1 MVKFTHLI
9 SKEGENNKC
18 YVLYVYLEVFKN
30 SIKLSASLFL
40 VMLQTFFTQRAL
52 KRKLGTQRSLQGH
65 SKVTP
70 RALEGNSGTRMGL
83 EHSGTKALRHLRHF
97 I

>member
-18 YVLYVYLEVFKN
+18 YVLYVYLKVFKN

-52 KRKLGTQRSLQGH
+52 KRKF
-65 SKVTP
+65 KVTP
-70 RALEGNSGTRMGL
+70 RALEGNSGTRRGL
-83 EHSGTKALRHLRHF
+83 GHSGTKALRHLRHF